1 METNNGHHVGH
12 CVLYSWDLSKK
23 VSLKNVFDK
32 IVQVVKSQPLNIHLL
47 NVLGDE
53 IASTYKLYQARILEW
68 VAMSYFREPSR
79 PRDGTGVLHFWH

>member
-1 METNNGHHVGH
+1 METNNGHHVGC

-53 IASTYKLYQARILEW
+53 IASTYKLYAFQNDVKQERYKSNGDVMVIE
-68 VAMSYFREPSR
+68 
-79 PRDGTGVLHFWH
+79 